1 MKEKANTA
9 FESSGPELLEKA
21 RNSQS
26 TLLEEAPILGTPFK
40 AVKEEKGGWFAAMG
54 MNKLT
59 EEHETVDELLKW
71 MEENHWELLVRV
83 ITMVVQTLD
92 LHKAK
97 AMKEY
102 MEKEQKENTS
112 KPAAE
117 LVKNGK
123 HINP

>member
-1 MKEKANTA
+1 MKEEANTT

-21 RNSQS
+21 RNSKS

-59 EEHETVDELLKW
+59 EEHETIEELLEW
-71 MEENHWELLVRV
+71 MEVNHWELLVRV

-97 AMKEY
+97 AIKEY
-102 MEKEQKENTS
+102 MEKEKLQEVKDEE
-112 KPAAE
+112 AA
-117 LVKNGK
+117 KRGYK
-123 HINP
+123 TYQ